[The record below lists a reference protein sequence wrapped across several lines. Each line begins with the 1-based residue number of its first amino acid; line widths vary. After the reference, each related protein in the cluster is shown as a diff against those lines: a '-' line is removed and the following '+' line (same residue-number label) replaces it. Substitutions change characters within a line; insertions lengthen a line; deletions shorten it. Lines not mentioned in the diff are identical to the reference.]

1 MVICGCLLVV
11 CGCLLVVCGCLL
23 VVCGRL
29 LLFGGGLWSLS
40 VLVTMGVSV
49 SNVAKIVDI
58 VLTQIAGIQVDQL
71 PKSAF
76 AKDVAIESWEWRNTR
91 LPQSCHHGVLPI

>member
-11 CGCLLVVCGCLL
+11 CGCLLVVYGCLLVVCGFLL

-29 LLFGGGLWSLS
+29 LLFGGGFWSLP
-40 VLVTMGVSV
+40 VLVTTGVSAN
-49 SNVAKIVDI
+49 NVAKIVGI
-58 VLTQIAGIQVDQL
+58 VLTQIDGIQVDQL

-76 AKDVAIESWEWRNTR
+76 AKDVAT
-91 LPQSCHHGVLPI
+91 